1 MNLNAVQT
9 IISIILMV
17 ILGYLLRR
25 WGILKAEDAQSLNK
39 IVVNVAIPSMIF
51 LAMYDVDLSILPSL
65 TPIPLVCILVALT
78 TSTIAYT
85 WTKLRKLPKKTRWSI
100 IIPSA
105 MLNSGFL
112 GYPISL
118 GVFGSQGLVR
128 AIFYDMGSILVFI
141 SFGIILLF
149 IFGGKYQDI
158 IKRTLTFP
166 PLWGIILGIT
176 ANFISLPLGL
186 LGENILNYLSG
197 AAIPL
202 IMISLGLSLEFRG
215 IKEYFTYAALVSFV
229 RLILSPLIAF
239 LIVLIIGL
247 TGLERNITILEA
259 AMPSA
264 MLSLVLALNYNL
276 EFKLTASCVFFSTI
290 MSLITL
296 PIVIALL

>member
-1 MNLNAVQT
+1 MNLNALQT

-51 LAMYDVDLSILPSL
+51 LAMYDVDLAILPSL

-78 TSTIAYT
+78 TSIIAYT

-141 SFGIILLF
+141 SFGIVLLF

-158 IKRTLTFP
+158 IKRTLSFP

-176 ANFISLPLGL
+176 ANFISFPIGL

-215 IKEYFTYAALVSFV
+215 IKEYFRSAAMVSFV

-239 LIVLIIGL
+239 FIVLIIGL
-247 TGLERNITILEA
+247 TGLERDITILEA